1 MFLTSC
7 LCLERYF
14 LPPPSLLHHPHHF
27 LPNVSS
33 SSSSSPPL
41 SAAVSSPIDRVFG
54 RARSL
59 WICVSP
65 GVSSIQSSVQ
75 PPFFTPTLLFTHPFI
90 PTHTRTHTHTHTPP
104 AVGVFGRHTHPSW
117 TSLRGV
123 DDRAD
128 DESSPMQMETQ
139 LPRSICRRGVC
150 VCVRVCVCVC
160 VEVYP
165 AGPWLEGSPVA
176 C

>member
-1 MFLTSC
+1 MFSVFLTSC

-90 PTHTRTHTHTHTPP
+90 PTHTRTHTHTHT
-104 AVGVFGRHTHPSW
+104 HTHTTCCRCVWSTH
-117 TSLRGV
+117 TSVLDVAAWRG
-123 DDRAD
+123 
-128 DESSPMQMETQ
+128 
-139 LPRSICRRGVC
+139 RSGR
-150 VCVRVCVCVC
+150 
-160 VEVYP
+160 
-165 AGPWLEGSPVA
+165 
-176 C
+176 